1 MSGNDDMAGRGPDRP
16 EAAAE
21 LTAFMEAGAF
31 WRLVPEWVPR
41 TGFAE
46 PTPDLLRD
54 VAAGLRQRSQ
64 A

>member
-1 MSGNDDMAGRGPDRP
+1 MSGKDDTAGRGPDLP

-46 PTPDLLRD
+46 PTPQLLRD
-54 VAAGLRQRSQ
+54 VAAGLRQRSRG
-64 A
+64 